1 MSISKEQWLATK
13 EELSSFM
20 PRLCFMLNGHEILI
34 QKEGCGELKQVLAIY
49 IDGKICS
56 AYSSKDSDKYL
67 SVSLDVWSKKS
78 VWLYSP
84 SKQKA
89 IRKRL
94 SKRLVKEIYPD
105 LEKKGFYYIP
115 YFTSIRTLIGQYKK
129 LEGLEL
135 VKLGTE
141 TFGEQA
147 A

>member
-1 MSISKEQWLATK
+1 MSISKEQWIEIK
-13 EELSSFM
+13 EELSGLFPRISFI
-20 PRLCFMLNGHEILI
+20 LNGHEILI
-34 QKEGCGELKQVLAIY
+34 QKEGYREMKQVLSVY
-49 IDGKICS
+49 IDGTICS
-56 AYSSKDSDKYL
+56 AYASKNSDKYL
-67 SVSLDVWSKKS
+67 PVSIDVWCKKS
-78 VWLYSP
+78 VWRFSP
-84 SKQKA
+84 SKQRE

-115 YFTSIRTLIGQYKK
+115 YFTAVRTLIGQYKK

-135 VKLGTE
+135 IKLGSE